1 MTVEAT
7 ENTQQGV
14 SDKKEETLNQPKE
27 SSDKIVGFIVIA
39 LLIYCMYWV
48 WNWAF
53 GDEQLYKPKSQVKT
67 DISKM
72 IDNGADLDSLKHYFS
87 SNFDQEWG
95 LLYRWNNKK
104 SKHYTKDTSL
114 LTVLKDIKNQ
124 NYLKDSI
131 ETSKTTATSTLIAEY
146 QERNPFDDLEV
157 HQKDM
162 FDNIRVKLG
171 EKYPVVANDLNKLS
185 DEILQKNKLVTQ
197 YLSDSQ
203 TSLGISI
210 ASLAFGVGLPILSM
224 LFSRR
229 KLFSK
234 IFTQ

>member
-7 ENTQQGV
+7 ENTQQEV
-14 SDKKEETLNQPKE
+14 FDKKEETLDQPKK
-27 SSDKIVGFIVIA
+27 SKDKIATLIA
-39 LLIYCMYWV
+39 LALIIYFIYSV

-53 GDEQLYKPKSQVKT
+53 GDEQLYKPKSQVQT
-67 DISKM
+67 NISKM

-95 LLYRWNNKK
+95 LLYRWNKKK
-104 SKHYTKDTSL
+104 SEHYTKDTSL

-131 ETSKTTATSTLIAEY
+131 EISKTTATSTLIAEY

-185 DEILQKNKLVTQ
+185 DEISQKNKLVTQ
-197 YLSDSQ
+197 YLSDSR
-203 TSLGISI
+203 TSLYISI
-210 ASLAFGVGLPILSM
+210 ASFAFGFGLPVLRM

-229 KLFSK
+229 KLFHK